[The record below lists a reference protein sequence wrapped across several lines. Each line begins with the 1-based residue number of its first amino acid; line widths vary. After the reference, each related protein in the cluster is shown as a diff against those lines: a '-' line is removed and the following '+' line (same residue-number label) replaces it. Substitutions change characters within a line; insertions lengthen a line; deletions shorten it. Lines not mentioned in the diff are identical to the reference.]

1 MAKEIPFF
9 KFFVGEWANG
19 DITAEN
25 YKTQGVFINIC
36 SIYWTKE
43 GELSEVFLRKKIK
56 ANKEITLLIE
66 SEIIK
71 VENKNIII
79 SFLDE
84 QLNECEGIRLR
95 NSEAGK
101 KSARQRAFNKRSTS
115 VQPKLNEKPT
125 ESQPL
130 REDKEKKREEK
141 KREELKDREYKPNFD
156 KLFFKIK
163 EGRINQEWI
172 TEAYEE
178 RRKDNETCGDN
189 VSSFIEKTLKPSL
202 SEFCYSS
209 KNYGITFYNETGCI
223 NYWKLASK
231 GYISDVDQWRKKL
244 KALKNRMDNKLI
256 DKY

>member
-36 SIYWTKE
+36 SVYWTKE

-71 VENKNIII
+71 VEDKNIVI

-84 QLNECEGIRLR
+84 QLSECEGIRVK

-101 KSARQRAFNKRSTS
+101 KSARQRALNKRSTS
-115 VQPKLNEKPT
+115 VQPKLNEEPT

-141 KREELKDREYKPNFD
+141 KREEIKRKEYKPNFET
-156 KLFFKIK
+156 LFSKIK
-163 EGRINQEWI
+163 TRAHQNWI
-172 TEAYEE
+172 LEVYED
-178 RRKDNETCGDN
+178 RKETSARCEDTVTKFMDNTMKE
-189 VSSFIEKTLKPSL
+189 SL
-202 SEFCYSS
+202 YEFCYSS

-244 KALKNRMDNKLI
+244 KKIKERTEDNI
-256 DKY
+256 INVN

>member
-36 SIYWTKE
+36 SVYWTKE

-56 ANKEITLLIE
+56 ANKEISLLID

-71 VENKNIII
+71 VENKNIVI

-84 QLNECEGIRLR
+84 QLSECEGIRVK

-101 KSARQRAFNKRSTS
+101 KSARQRALNKRSTS
-115 VQPKLNEKPT
+115 VQPKLNEEST

-141 KREELKDREYKPNFD
+141 KREENLLKIDASQIKSFKD
-156 KLFFKIK
+156 K
-163 EGRINQEWI
+163 
-172 TEAYEE
+172 
-178 RRKDNETCGDN
+178 
-189 VSSFIEKTLKPSL
+189 VL
-202 SEFCYSS
+202 SEVEQKNIVS
-209 KNYGITFYNETGCI
+209 KAKAEVEKRGGKWVCDYDFNPYDVLGRQFTNWNRICVEGKYTFEDVNHIKNVFYKFVVEYWEFNYDTIIG
-223 NYWKLASK
+223 K
-231 GYISDVDQWRKKL
+231 RKTKF
-244 KALKNRMDNKLI
+244 KKQYTK
-256 DKY
+256 K